1 MSTQSESSS
10 FSPRVLLSTSKATA
24 RVITE
29 DQIEFVCEASTIIGL
44 FRFLGGLCL
53 GGALIQWTAALFSQ
67 KGSILFVTGSLLML
81 LGLIL
86 LKLATWQKRG
96 HGRFVLDRRTG
107 QLSQFH
113 GPTLVHQVPLSSIQK
128 IFAVTDYGDGMRPDI
143 LPELPRW
150 LVCHAQGTHELRL
163 GKGSA
168 KELEPTLKLLTAWQL
183 PVRTEP

>member
-1 MSTQSESSS
+1 M
-10 FSPRVLLSTSKATA
+10 
-24 RVITE
+24 I
-29 DQIEFVCEASTIIGL
+29 
-44 FRFLGGLCL
+44 
-53 GGALIQWTAALFSQ
+53 
-67 KGSILFVTGSLLML
+67 

-96 HGRFVLDRRTG
+96 HGRFVLDRHTG

-168 KELEPTLKLLTAWQL
+168 KELELTLKLLTAWQL